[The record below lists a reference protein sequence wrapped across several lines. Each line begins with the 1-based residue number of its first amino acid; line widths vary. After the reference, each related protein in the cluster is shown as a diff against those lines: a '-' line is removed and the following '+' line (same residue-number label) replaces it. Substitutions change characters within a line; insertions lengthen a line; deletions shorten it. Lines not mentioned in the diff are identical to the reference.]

1 MIRTRPNEA
10 DPLTVALQALTVAIS
25 DESRARR
32 LLDLSGLSPDDLRA
46 RATDPAV
53 LAAVLSFLEAHEP
66 DLVSVAH
73 AIGRKPEELVAARSA
88 LEA

>member
-1 MIRTRPNEA
+1 MIKTKPNDA
-10 DPLTVALQALTVAIS
+10 DPMLVALQALTVTIS
-25 DESRARR
+25 DENRAQS

-46 RATDPAV
+46 RATQPQV
-53 LAAVLSFLEAHEP
+53 LAAVMSFLEAHEP
-66 DLVSVAH
+66 DLVSVAN

>member
-1 MIRTRPNEA
+1 MIKTKPNDA
-10 DPLTVALQALTVAIS
+10 DPMLVALQALTVTIS
-25 DESRARR
+25 DENRAQR

-46 RATDPAV
+46 RATQPQV
-53 LAAVLSFLEAHEP
+53 LAAVMSFLEAHEP
-66 DLVSVAH
+66 DLVSVAN